1 MLRKAGIHKDRTLFW
16 KARERSPTRSEQSPL
31 SEAAKRLNKRKVGI
45 EPLDVATWTQL
56 QTSAR

>member
-1 MLRKAGIHKDRTLFW
+1 MIRKAGIHKDRTLFW
-16 KARERSPTRSEQSPL
+16 KARERSPTRSEESPL

-45 EPLDVATWTQL
+45 ETLDVAMRKRP